1 MTASAAPTTKT
12 AMTTPATTTAA
23 PAPGAA
29 GTSARHVTLLTAER
43 VPLTLPVAGLG
54 ERAMATLVDALL
66 LLGAALALLFLYT
79 FQGRGDLERD
89 IAEATRAT
97 AVLAALLLAAV
108 VVGYDVA
115 FDRLGGGRTPGKRLL
130 RLRVV
135 DGHGLPPD
143 LVTSALRNL
152 LRLLDMLPLGYG
164 VGLVALFLTGTR
176 RVGDLVAGTVVI
188 SERARAASVV
198 DALSHAAGGRVSS
211 PAWND
216 DHVLR
221 AVDVVARTEGL
232 AAGPADALCA
242 RVAAALP
249 PVGGDGGARARLA
262 AGVVALADDGAGV
275 AARLFRLHGD
285 ERRLRRALARHEGRR
300 VAGGDEGDHHG
311 DDDRNDDAGAQ
322 LDACARAAAATL
334 LAAARRGVPARAL
347 ESLSLAL
354 LEVERRRRPPP
365 PPTVRRLRRFL
376 REDVP
381 AAVWAERHHV
391 ARVAAVL
398 AASALFGFAVA
409 RVDAEVARALV
420 GDDLADAI
428 EAGAR
433 WTDRIAEDDAYAS
446 TSLAV
451 IVNNVGVGLRV
462 FALGVFGGVATLLGV
477 MHNGLTLG
485 AVFGYAT
492 MLGTQATLARF
503 LVAHGPVEL
512 SMICVAGA
520 AGLCLGRA
528 VLAPGRRTRLQ
539 ALRHEGARGVRLLAF
554 ATIGFV
560 VIGTVEGFV
569 SPGQH
574 FPLLLNVAVGLSL
587 WLLFLG
593 WAATGRHNAPLDDAG

>member
-1 MTASAAPTTKT
+1 
-12 AMTTPATTTAA
+12 
-23 PAPGAA
+23 
-29 GTSARHVTLLTAER
+29 
-43 VPLTLPVAGLG
+43 VPP
-54 ERAMATLVDALL
+54 
-66 LLGAALALLFLYT
+66 
-79 FQGRGDLERD
+79 
-89 IAEATRAT
+89 
-97 AVLAALLLAAV
+97 
-108 VVGYDVA
+108 
-115 FDRLGGGRTPGKRLL
+115 
-130 RLRVV
+130 
-135 DGHGLPPD
+135 
-143 LVTSALRNL
+143 
-152 LRLLDMLPLGYG
+152 
-164 VGLVALFLTGTR
+164 
-176 RVGDLVAGTVVI
+176 
-188 SERARAASVV
+188 
-198 DALSHAAGGRVSS
+198 
-211 PAWND
+211 PAWGD

-249 PVGGDGGARARLA
+249 PVGGDGGARASLA
-262 AGVVALADDGAGV
+262 AAVVALADDGAGV
-275 AARLFRLHGD
+275 AARLFHLHDD
-285 ERRLRRALARHEGRR
+285 ERRLRRALARHAGRGVGPGGEGNHHR
-300 VAGGDEGDHHG
+300 EDHDSSH
-311 DDDRNDDAGAQ
+311 DAGAH

-334 LAAARRGVPARAL
+334 LAASRRGVPARAL
-347 ESLSLAL
+347 EALSLAL

-365 PPTVRRLRRFL
+365 APTVRRLRRFL
-376 REDVP
+376 HDDVP

-391 ARVAAVL
+391 VRVAAVL
-398 AASALFGFAVA
+398 AASAVFGFAVA

-451 IVNNVGVGLRV
+451 IINNVGVGLRV

-477 MHNGLTLG
+477 VHNGLTLG

-539 ALRHEGARGVRLLAF
+539 ALRHEGARGVQLLAF

-574 FPLLLNVAVGLSL
+574 FPLVLNVAVGLSL

-593 WAATGRHNAPLDDAG
+593 WAATGRHRSPLDDAR